1 MSLLISVPISVPI
14 SCTVVHG
21 SIFADIAKDAETIK
35 NQAEKIATLKTESV
49 EDNMT
54 IEVLR
59 DLVKDRDAEVL
70 LLKNALA
77 LALADIESYSRV
89 EITLNGNID
98 ELRARLAKENKKLLN
113 AHGSLDLQ
121 SREVERYRMEADAAN
136 ARAAAAN
143 ARAADAEAL
152 LHDVLAESL

>member
-1 MSLLISVPISVPI
+1 MSYYVNVPFGCAFVDRAAMY
-14 SCTVVHG
+14 
-21 SIFADIAKDAETIK
+21 ADIAKDAETIK

-70 LLKNALA
+70 QLKNALA
-77 LALADIESYSRV
+77 LALADTESYSRV
-89 EITLNGNID
+89 EITLTGNID
-98 ELRARLAKENKKLLN
+98 ELRAQLAKEKKKLLN
-113 AHGSLDLQ
+113 SHCSLDLQ